1 MGSPVSPLW
10 GAAADWRCRMAHGI
24 ERGGGDGGS
33 CVEIPVTL
41 GMVHPSQEGSITLR
55 FAP

>member
-1 MGSPVSPLW
+1 
-10 GAAADWRCRMAHGI
+10 MAHGI

-33 CVEIPVTL
+33 RVEIPVTL
-41 GMVHPSQEGSITLR
+41 GMVHPSREGSITLR